1 MLPKGSRVSQACIGK
16 TWMITLK
23 IVSQELVRK
32 LDFLRVLIDT
42 LRTFLKG
49 RFLNENNGHV
59 KEGLGD

>member
-1 MLPKGSRVSQACIGK
+1 
-16 TWMITLK
+16 MITLK

-32 LDFLRVLIDT
+32 LDFFRVLIDT